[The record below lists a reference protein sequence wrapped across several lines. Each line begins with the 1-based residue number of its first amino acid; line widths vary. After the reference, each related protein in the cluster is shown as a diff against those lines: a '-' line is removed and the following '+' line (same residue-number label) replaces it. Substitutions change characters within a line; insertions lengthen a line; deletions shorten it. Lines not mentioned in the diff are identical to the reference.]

1 MSVSSSMLYIIP
13 ILTLCT
19 LHTCTLLYPI
29 SLHIHMYFDALFR
42 IATLINLKKEL
53 AEINVPLLVISYGAS
68 ASDSASAAG
77 TDAAQCCP
85 LVELWRCIGATTT
98 TTTASTTTIVATT
111 FEESNSNNINNNSST
126 STGNTKH
133 TTVYHPITLERA
145 SHPKNNRI
153 AAVFTDSS
161 DLSLICSHHYKNI
174 AQHSFLNC
182 PIIAINSNFYERE
195 CEETDTKDAPT
206 EEINCWNLLKTIQ
219 VSNNSNIYYL
229 CTLL

>member
-1 MSVSSSMLYIIP
+1 M
-13 ILTLCT
+13 
-19 LHTCTLLYPI
+19 
-29 SLHIHMYFDALFR
+29 DALFR

-68 ASDSASAAG
+68 ASDSASAEG
-77 TDAAQCCP
+77 TAAAQCCP

-98 TTTASTTTIVATT
+98 TTTASTTTTTAARTIV
-111 FEESNSNNINNNSST
+111 EESNSNNITNNSSI
-126 STGNTKH
+126 STGTTKPS
-133 TTVYHPITLERA
+133 HPLTLERA
-145 SHPKNNRI
+145 SHTKNNRI

-161 DLSLICSHHYKNI
+161 DLSLIYSHHYKNI

-182 PIIAINSNFYERE
+182 PVIAINSNFYEME
-195 CEETDTKDAPT
+195 CEETDTKDTSA

-219 VSNNSNIYYL
+219 VSKTSNIYYL